1 MCKGIIGYEA
11 HQVSVLAIMVT
22 KKYEYEHKKHSFQ
35 FHIFQRL
42 TLGNLKFALIM
53 NHPLVLFVFGIQSI
67 FKKQIIRYSVFGIR

>member
-35 FHIFQRL
+35 IHIFQRL

-53 NHPLVLFVFGIQSI
+53 NHPLDLNQ
-67 FKKQIIRYSVFGIR
+67 

>member
-35 FHIFQRL
+35 IHIIQRL
-42 TLGNLKFALIM
+42 TLGNLKFAQIM
-53 NHPLVLFVFGIQSI
+53 NQPIIQIKGVRGNFYTSEI
-67 FKKQIIRYSVFGIR
+67 VILD